1 MILIANR
8 IDNHQTTPYPDCE
21 PEEPVLREGE
31 RPEIAGL
38 PLFVEMD
45 DAARDRIF
53 AASFLQVFPPQLTL
67 FEVGQRADFL
77 HVL

>member
-1 MILIANR
+1 M
-8 IDNHQTTPYPDCE
+8 
-21 PEEPVLREGE
+21 REGE
-31 RPEIAGL
+31 RSEIAGL
-38 PLFVEMD
+38 PLFSEMD
-45 DAARDRIF
+45 DAARNRIF